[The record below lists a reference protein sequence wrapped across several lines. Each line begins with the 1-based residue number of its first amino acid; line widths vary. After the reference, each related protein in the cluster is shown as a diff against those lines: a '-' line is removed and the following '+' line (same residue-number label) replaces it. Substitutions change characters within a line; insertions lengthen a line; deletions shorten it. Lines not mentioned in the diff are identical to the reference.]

1 MKGMKKGWKTGNQV
15 GGKVRMEEWEKA
27 REDMKIKVE
36 GGRGEGKKNN
46 KDKRRGNGGEGR
58 RKD

>member
-1 MKGMKKGWKTGNQV
+1 MKKGWKTGNQV